1 MEKQLI
7 MLTSI
12 TYAYKARDLLAKKGI
27 TAYIERT
34 PEELK
39 TRGCS
44 YSVAVRQNVDEAVQ
58 LLEKAGIRV
67 LGVIR

>member
-1 MEKQLI
+1 MDKKLI

-34 PEELK
+34 PEALK

-44 YSVAVRQNVDEAVQ
+44 YSIALHGNADEAVQ

-67 LGVIR
+67 LGVI